1 MTELNVQDIYDIFT
15 EEAKINQDFAKQFY
29 LARGKEFIPYSENK
43 ALQEQIRAIATITAN
58 EYMNISR
65 TTVIAGIDN
74 MGNVVYK
81 NIQQTYQDL
90 IDKAVLS
97 LTQGK
102 ETYQQ
107 VISKSMK
114 TLAGEGIQTVE
125 YTTGTRRRLD
135 SAIRMNVLDSMR
147 NMSNTLQ
154 QQFGQEYDAD
164 GVEISVHLNSAPDH
178 IDVQGHQFTNEEFE
192 KFQNGFTA
200 IDYKGKVFTPEKDG
214 KDRRPISQY
223 NCYHYIFSIVLGV
236 SKPEYTQEEL
246 DKINKQNRDGF
257 VYENKHYSNYEGSQ
271 LQRQI
276 ELEVRKQ
283 KDIQI
288 GAVSIGDKD
297 TVEQAQKR
305 ITQLTRKYKE
315 LSEVS
320 GLPTKLDRMRV
331 SRI

>member
-1 MTELNVQDIYDIFT
+1 MYEIFEEVAKSNV
-15 EEAKINQDFAKQFY
+15 DFSKQFY
-29 LARGKEFIPYSENK
+29 LARGKEFIPYTENK
-43 ALQEQIRAIATITAN
+43 ALQEQIKAIATITAN
-58 EYMNISR
+58 EYMNISK
-65 TTVIAGIDN
+65 TTVMAGIDN

-107 VISKSMK
+107 VISRSMK

-192 KFQNGFTA
+192 KFQNGLTA

-236 SKPEYTQEEL
+236 SKPEYSQEEL
-246 DKINKQNRDGF
+246 DKINQQNIDGF
-257 VYENKHYSNYEGSQ
+257 EYEGKHYTNYERNSTTKTN
-271 LQRQI
+271 RI
-276 ELEVRKQ
+276 RSK
-283 KDIQI
+283 KTKRYTDRC
-288 GAVSIGDKD
+288 SIY
-297 TVEQAQKR
+297 R
-305 ITQLTRKYKE
+305 R
-315 LSEVS
+315 
-320 GLPTKLDRMRV
+320 
-331 SRI
+331 